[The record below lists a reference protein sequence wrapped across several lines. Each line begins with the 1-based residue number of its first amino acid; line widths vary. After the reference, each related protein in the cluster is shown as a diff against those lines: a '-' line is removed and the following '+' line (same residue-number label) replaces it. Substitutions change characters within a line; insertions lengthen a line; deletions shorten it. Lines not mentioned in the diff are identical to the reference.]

1 MKKVFLIVV
10 VALYSLMALPAS
22 ADTVDLLSIWKADK
36 KNDLGGVDVDGD
48 SSIDMGYGTCIVP
61 NCEVNTGD
69 LSKITSKEF
78 WQGGVANDHPAPD
91 MQNMLAFEGIVI
103 GDLVKTLESNPA
115 STKSLTS
122 TVDFSGY
129 ITVKASGS
137 VWLYFVEDLDGHG
150 VDITI
155 GNALDGKLH
164 NISHYAEWG
173 MSEVPLPAAAWF
185 FITGLI
191 GLAGIRK
198 RGSTD

>member
-1 MKKVFLIVV
+1 MKKVFLIV

-36 KNDLGGVDVDGD
+36 KNDPGGVDIDGD

-78 WQGGVANDHPAPD
+78 WQGGVANDHPTPD
-91 MQNMLAFEGIVI
+91 MQNMLAFEGIVA

>member
-10 VALYSLMALPAS
+10 VAMYSLMALPAS

-36 KNDLGGVDVDGD
+36 NNDLGGVDVDGD

-69 LSKITSKEF
+69 LSMITSKEF
-78 WQGGVANDHPAPD
+78 WQGNVANDHPTPD
-91 MQNMLAFEGIVI
+91 MQNMLAFEGIVA

-137 VWLYFVEDLDGHG
+137 VWLYYVEDMDSDG
-150 VDITI
+150 VSITL

-164 NISHYAEWG
+164 DISHYAEWG

>member
-1 MKKVFLIVV
+1 MKKVFLAVIT
-10 VALYSLMALPAS
+10 LYSLMALPAS

-36 KNDLGGVDVDGD
+36 KNELGGVDIDGD
-48 SSIDMGYGTCIVP
+48 SIIDMGYGTCIVP
-61 NCEVNTGD
+61 NCEVNLGD

-78 WQGGVANDHPAPD
+78 WQGGVANDHPTPD
-91 MQNMLAFEGIVI
+91 MQNMLAFEGIAI
-103 GDLVKTLESNPA
+103 GDLVKTLEKDPVG
-115 STKSLTS
+115 TKSLTS
-122 TVDFSGY
+122 TIDFSGY

-137 VWLYFVEDLDGHG
+137 VWLYYVEDWNSDG
-150 VDITI
+150 VAITI
-155 GNALDGKLH
+155 GNALDGGWH
-164 NISHYAEWG
+164 DISHYAEWG

>member
-1 MKKVFLIVV
+1 MKKVFLAVV
-10 VALYSLMALPAS
+10 TLYSLMALPAS

-36 KNDLGGVDVDGD
+36 KNELGGVDIDGD
-48 SSIDMGYGTCIVP
+48 SIIDMGYGTCIVP

-78 WQGGVANDHPAPD
+78 WQGGVANDHPTPD
-91 MQNMLAFEGIVI
+91 MQNMLAFEGIAM
-103 GDLVKTLESNPA
+103 GDLVKTLEKDPVG
-115 STKSLTS
+115 TKSLTS
-122 TVDFSGY
+122 TIDFSGY

-137 VWLYFVEDLDGHG
+137 VWLYYVEDWNSDG
-150 VDITI
+150 VAITI
-155 GNALDGKLH
+155 GNALDGGWH
-164 NISHYAEWG
+164 DISHYAEWG

>member
-1 MKKVFLIVV
+1 MKKVFLAVV
-10 VALYSLMALPAS
+10 TLYSLMALPAS

-36 KNDLGGVDVDGD
+36 KNELGGVDIDGD
-48 SSIDMGYGTCIVP
+48 SIIDMGYGTCIVP
-61 NCEVNTGD
+61 NCEVNLGD

-78 WQGGVANDHPAPD
+78 WQGGVANDHPTPD
-91 MQNMLAFEGIVI
+91 MQNMLAFEGIAM
-103 GDLVKTLESNPA
+103 GDLVKTLEKDPVG
-115 STKSLTS
+115 TKSLTS
-122 TVDFSGY
+122 TIDFSGY

-137 VWLYFVEDLDGHG
+137 VWLYYVEDWNSDG
-150 VDITI
+150 VAITI
-155 GNALDGKLH
+155 GNALDGGWH
-164 NISHYAEWG
+164 DISHYAEWG